1 MLARYRVDRAI
12 AAIAPAL
19 SRALSAI
26 VPEVDL
32 TPARLAPLARAVV
45 RAAAWSAPDDAR
57 GMLSGTAQAAVATL
71 VEHLLTMSVIP
82 APSTTAAGVLRE
94 LDAFRN
100 ALDQ

>member
-1 MLARYRVDRAI
+1 
-12 AAIAPAL
+12 
-19 SRALSAI
+19 
-26 VPEVDL
+26 
-32 TPARLAPLARAVV
+32 
-45 RAAAWSAPDDAR
+45 
-57 GMLSGTAQAAVATL
+57 MLSGTAQAAVATL